1 LHRRTGRGGAL
12 CRGRGL
18 RARPRDHRSASGSA
32 ERRAFV
38 LPGRLRHPGGLHR
51 AGIRV
56 PRRGGLDDPGVPA
69 FGRWRGAGG
78 RRRNLSVAYKKSAI
92 SAAQIISAATRVIAR
107 KGYARTSLND
117 IAREAGMSKGAVH
130 YHFSTKEAL
139 VAKVLETACDAVAE
153 RTKEAWQRGGDNPFE
168 ALRASVRELWAVRTS
183 RSDEVAVVADLLA
196 QALHDESLRPQLAG
210 YYRFASAQTTQHLV
224 TVLASFGL
232 RPKVSPEL
240 VPR

>member
-1 LHRRTGRGGAL
+1 M
-12 CRGRGL
+12 
-18 RARPRDHRSASGSA
+18 
-32 ERRAFV
+32 
-38 LPGRLRHPGGLHR
+38 
-51 AGIRV
+51 
-56 PRRGGLDDPGVPA
+56 
-69 FGRWRGAGG
+69 
-78 RRRNLSVAYKKSAI
+78 AYKKSAI
-92 SAAQIISAATRVIAR
+92 SASQIVAAATRVIAR

-130 YHFSTKEAL
+130 YHFPSKEVL

-153 RTKEAWQRGGDNPFE
+153 RTKDAWQRGGQDPFE

-240 VPR
+240 VPRLLLGLLDGLVMQVFVEPDVIDADQLVRSVELIAGALFELVPLEEART